1 MIILLKMLVVLLLMV
16 FLLHRQAGI
25 GNAMLAA
32 ALLLF
37 LLTSPKPENLFSAI
51 RNTLEKPGTWIL
63 VITLYLVMCL
73 EHILRTSGILKEF
86 TVSARKMFRSD
97 RVLLGFM
104 PAFLGFLPSLGGAI
118 FSAPLVKEAGSRYS
132 LSPERSTAINYWFRH
147 VWEFI
152 NPILPAILLAS
163 ELTRVPLGTLIAN
176 QYVFTLMAITFGI
189 LVLLTGKSFKQSSEP
204 TDKKNLDNQFNSET
218 LAEKPSRSYRY
229 VLLAAGPIIV
239 NVLLVVIFNL
249 NTALSMGLVILGMTA
264 VLRLDKEKLR
274 SMLVSSFDYKIQWG
288 IINIIFFQEIL
299 FSTGTIDQITAV
311 FRNSG
316 IPIEAVIGLA
326 AFSAGLLTGGP
337 QGFVAVVFPI
347 IAALSH
353 GNLDFIAVGYVTGL
367 AGVMCSPAHLCLLV
381 SIEYFRADFF
391 KSILPII
398 LLEIMMVFC
407 GLLYIM
413 IF

>member
-204 TDKKNLDNQFNSET
+204 TDKKNPDNQFNFET

-264 VLRLDKEKLR
+264 VLGLDKEKLR

-311 FRNSG
+311 FRDSG

-353 GNLDFIAVGYVTGL
+353 GNLDLIAVGYVTGL